1 MLRRASRSSAPVLR
15 LKSMPKAVKPDEPPA
30 APPVYWVAAESLI
43 YISPKTGKWVK
54 RRQREIIDDLPALSN
69 YPASGTARA
78 HSGPNWVIG
87 AGLVQPYTGAQTAGH
102 VE

>member
-1 MLRRASRSSAPVLR
+1 V
-15 LKSMPKAVKPDEPPA
+15 
-30 APPVYWVAAESLI
+30 AESLI

-69 YPASGTARA
+69 YPATATARA
-78 HSGPNWVIG
+78 HTGPNWVIG

-102 VE
+102 VVPRADAEAQYGGPLPGVPVPDEPEPEPPVEAKE